1 VGIFPNDAALLR
13 LAGMLLLEQNDEWLV
28 GRRYLSETSMALV
41 TTTDHAAPSAATGTK
56 EVAQLTAS

>member
-1 VGIFPNDAALLR
+1 MVGIFPNDAALLR

-41 TTTDHAAPSAATGTK
+41 LATTDPASNPHQEVPQLATT
-56 EVAQLTAS
+56 